1 MSAKLHK
8 GFTLI
13 ELLIVIAVLGILA
26 VAVLSAINPI
36 EQINRSKDT
45 GSRSDAEQ
53 LISAIDRYYATGGFY
68 PWQVGADE
76 VDTSVAWTEVTAT
89 TPTDGTAA
97 PAGAIL
103 TKLSQAGTGELK
115 TSFTNRISAT
125 TYNGLFIFNDGD
137 PGSST
142 YVCFLT
148 KSASFKAEAKT
159 RCTTVGA
166 LPSDLEDARGNVCVG
181 TAADTYYS
189 CLP

>member
-68 PWQVGADE
+68 PWQVAADE
-76 VDTSVAWTEVTAT
+76 IDTSVPWTQVTAT
-89 TPTDGTAA
+89 TPTDGTGVT
-97 PAGAIL
+97 GAIL
-103 TKLSQAGTGELK
+103 TKLSQSGTGELK
-115 TSFTNRISAT
+115 TSFTNWISAT
-125 TYNGLFIFNDGD
+125 TYNGLYIFNDGD

-159 RCTTVGA
+159 RCTTSGA

-181 TAADTYYS
+181 TTAETYYS